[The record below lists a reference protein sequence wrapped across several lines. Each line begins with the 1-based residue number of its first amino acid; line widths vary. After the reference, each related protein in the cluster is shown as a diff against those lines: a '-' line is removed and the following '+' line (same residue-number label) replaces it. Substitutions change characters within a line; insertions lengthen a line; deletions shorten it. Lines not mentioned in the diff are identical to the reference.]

1 MYLDI
6 PNLRN
11 VKLPNSFEEVQYKTI
26 TSRVSFVPNTCLD
39 ISNELAKILP
49 LLIEDIRLL
58 DTTISTLVIP
68 DNSCNQ
74 NELTI
79 LDLSS
84 FTLVESIEI
93 GESCFQSVQIFKIEG
108 LNRLKRLKIGNCSFT
123 RARNSEATN
132 EARLFHILNCES
144 LECIEIDNEC
154 FGSYQEFLIDGL
166 DRLKTIK
173 IGENSFTYYSN
184 GNNCDKSK
192 SFRIL
197 NCKSLES
204 IQIGRYG
211 FNDFGG
217 EFESKN
223 LPRLQSIQIGTMNNE
238 SSNFQNSSFMIRS
251 MDMLLN
257 I

>member
-1 MYLDI
+1 M
-6 PNLRN
+6 PH
-11 VKLPNSFEEVQYKTI
+11 SFEEVQSKTI
-26 TSRVSFVPNTCLD
+26 TSRVDIVPNTCLD

-79 LDLSS
+79 LDLSI

-93 GESCFQSVQIFKIEG
+93 GESCFQSVKIFKIEG
-108 LNRLKRLKIGNCSFT
+108 LNRLKSLKIGNCSFT
-123 RARNSEATN
+123 RARNNEATN
-132 EARLFHILNCES
+132 EAKLFHILNCES
-144 LECIEIDNEC
+144 LECIEIDVEC

-166 DRLKTIK
+166 NRLKTIK
-173 IGENSFTYYSN
+173 IGENSFSYYSN

-192 SFRIL
+192 SFHIL
-197 NCKSLES
+197 NCESLES

-217 EFESKN
+217 EFELKN
-223 LPRLQSIQIGTMNNE
+223 LPQLQSIQIGTMNNE
-238 SSNFQNSSFMIRS
+238 SSNFQNSSFMIRGKE
-251 MDMLLN
+251 LILN

>member
-11 VKLPNSFEEVQYKTI
+11 VSLPHSFEEVQYKTI

-93 GESCFQSVQIFKIEG
+93 GESCFKSVQTFNIEG
-108 LNRLKRLKIGNCSFT
+108 LNRLKSLKIGNCSFT
-123 RARNSEATN
+123 RAKNNEATN
-132 EARLFHILNCES
+132 EAKLFHILNCES
-144 LECIEIDNEC
+144 LECIEIDIEC
-154 FGSYQEFLIDGL
+154 FGSYHEFLIDGL

-173 IGENSFTYYSN
+173 IGENSFTYYSH

-192 SFRIL
+192 SFHIL

-217 EFESKN
+217 ELEMKN

-238 SSNFQNSSFMIRS
+238 SSNFQNSSFMIRG
-251 MDMLLN
+251 MELILN